1 MFVLTYLKLTYQKKK
16 NTKTKTNN
24 NKQKTKT
31 NNNKKQTN
39 KQTNKQTKHAKIC
52 LIVSS

>member
-1 MFVLTYLKLTYQKKK
+1 MFVLTYLKLAYQKTK

-39 KQTNKQTKHAKIC
+39 KQTKGDVVCA
-52 LIVSS
+52 VVEE

>member
-1 MFVLTYLKLTYQKKK
+1 MFVLTYLKLAYQKKK
-16 NTKTKTNN
+16 NTKTKNQQQQTKSK
-24 NKQKTKT
+24 NKQQQK
-31 NNNKKQTN
+31 TN